1 MVASYIPYYLLY
13 DDGAGIMA
21 LISSCYDLLQGAISS
36 IAAIVLYHLF
46 LKVKLPYNYSNLL
59 NYHK

>member
-13 DDGAGIMA
+13 DNGAGIMA

-36 IAAIVLYHLF
+36 IGAIFLYSVF
-46 LKVKLPYNYSNLL
+46 IKIKLPFCQFNIL
-59 NYHK
+59 NYRK